1 VDGSRQRAGA
11 GVSRTARRCARTRSE
26 REAGAG
32 GAGVGRATAQAASG
46 TLAWGRQQTCAAAG
60 GAREPSAGAKPKASG
75 EQTALARG
83 CWASR
88 SWGIAVEAAW
98 WLSERRRRRD
108 AVLVVH
114 AGE

>member
-1 VDGSRQRAGA
+1 LGERVGAEREGVDRAG
-11 GVSRTARRCARTRSE
+11 E
-26 REAGAG
+26 
-32 GAGVGRATAQAASG
+32 ATAQAASG

-60 GAREPSAGAKPKASG
+60 GAREPSAGVKPMASG

-83 CWASR
+83 RWASR
-88 SWGIAVEAAW
+88 SWGAAVEAARR
-98 WLSERRRRRD
+98 LSERRRRRD